1 MTTAIQKE
9 DKIPTLDD
17 KSVVK
22 VATHKGR
29 KSSQTKVP
37 LIPLKRS
44 KFVLDDPNK
53 AFAFSDQYA
62 KIMDEASRWAVIRNY
77 DFER

>member
-29 KSSQTKVP
+29 KSSPTKVP
-37 LIPLKRS
+37 LVPLKRS

-62 KIMDEASRWAVIRNY
+62 KIMDEASRWSVIRNY
-77 DFER
+77 DYSR

>member
-37 LIPLKRS
+37 LVPLKRS

-62 KIMDEASRWAVIRNY
+62 KILDEASRWSVIRNY
-77 DFER
+77 DYSR

>member
-29 KSSQTKVP
+29 KSSQTKV
-37 LIPLKRS
+37 LLVPLKRS

-62 KIMDEASRWAVIRNY
+62 KIMDEASRWSVIRNY
-77 DFER
+77 DYSR